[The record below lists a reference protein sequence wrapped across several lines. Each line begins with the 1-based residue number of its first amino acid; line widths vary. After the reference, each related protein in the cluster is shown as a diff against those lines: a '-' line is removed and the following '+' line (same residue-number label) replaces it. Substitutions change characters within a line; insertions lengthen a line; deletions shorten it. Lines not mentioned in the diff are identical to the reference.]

1 MRLLSRLKKDKMKE
15 FKEIWCDM
23 KKEEKLV
30 LLMYVIR
37 ELDNN
42 PQRVFTRE
50 EIDKIV
56 TMINVLDELMGC

>member
-1 MRLLSRLKKDKMKE
+1 MRLLDRLKRDKMKE
-15 FKEIWCDM
+15 FKEIWCNM

>member
-56 TMINVLDELMGC
+56 TMINVLDELLGC